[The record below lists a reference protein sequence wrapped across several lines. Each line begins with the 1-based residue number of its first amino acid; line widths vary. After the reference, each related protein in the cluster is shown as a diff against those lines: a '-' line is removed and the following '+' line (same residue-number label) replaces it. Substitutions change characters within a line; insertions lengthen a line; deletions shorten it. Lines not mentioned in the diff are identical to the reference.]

1 MGTWKQTACNCQ
13 NIGVTPGGA
22 TNSLKVPIP
31 LSYSQ
36 MRKTSPEVLKEID
49 TLLNDRTYEEIA
61 KIFNERGWKTPVGNS
76 YKPVRI
82 QRIQERYGLKSR
94 FDRLRDDGYL
104 IVEEMAQLLGI
115 SAKAVQE
122 RRERGL
128 LKSVRLNDRHEYLY
142 ESPAAGVGARSV
154 PVTQARSS
162 PRSAMA
168 MRRRFTAEFEVLEF
182 FFSFLRLT

>member
-104 IVEEMAQLLGI
+104 IV
-115 SAKAVQE
+115 
-122 RRERGL
+122 
-128 LKSVRLNDRHEYLY
+128 
-142 ESPAAGVGARSV
+142 
-154 PVTQARSS
+154 
-162 PRSAMA
+162 
-168 MRRRFTAEFEVLEF
+168 
-182 FFSFLRLT
+182 